1 MFFVKGED
9 MNKKQREKAAY
20 FDRGLVSKKG
30 VYFHTSSDFAK
41 EHLFFLAWG
50 GEFLCDSTY
59 EINRRTKEQFLDYY
73 LIFSH
78 IGRKPAI

>member
-9 MNKKQREKAAY
+9 MNKKIREKAAY
-20 FDRGLVSKKG
+20 FRQGPGTNSAMYL
-30 VYFHTSSDFAK
+30 TPRQTFAK
-41 EHLFFLAWG
+41 EHLFCLAWG

-73 LIFSH
+73 LIF
-78 IGRKPAI
+78 AY